1 MMKKYLPYI
10 LIVALILF
18 GLIFLDRSFRSS
30 AALVKARAEA
40 AEAKRVDA
48 ADDQI
53 RDAIEAE
60 QNAVIAVK
68 TAKIAALLANVGKP
82 TPAEKAKD
90 AEITELKRKMAE
102 SEGSGNAAQALA
114 EAKQVIAALEA
125 GKFSLAQSHKADMFS
140 LDAAWQ
146 MKFNALQA
154 ISDARLVTIGIKN
167 KRIIALE
174 NLCSEY
180 VHTIK
185 LNKFWVAVGK
195 YGPPISFV
203 GGLIAGK

>member
-1 MMKKYLPYI
+1 MKKYLPYI
-10 LIVALILF
+10 LIVALILL
-18 GLIFLDRSFRSS
+18 GLMFLDRACNSS
-30 AALVKARAEA
+30 AALVKAKADA
-40 AEAKRVDA
+40 AEAKRADA
-48 ADDQI
+48 VDDQR

-60 QNAVIAVK
+60 QNAVIAAK
-68 TAKIAALLANVGKP
+68 TAKIAALLAEVGKP

-90 AEITELKRKMAE
+90 AEITELKRRMAE
-102 SEGSGNAAQALA
+102 SEASGNTVQALT
-114 EAKQVIAALEA
+114 EAKRVIAALEV
-125 GKFSLAQSHKADMFS
+125 KFSLAEDSHKIAMFS

-146 MKFNALQA
+146 TKFNALQTIA
-154 ISDARLVTIGIKN
+154 DARLVTIGIKD

-195 YGPPISFV
+195 YGPPITFV
-203 GGLIAGK
+203 GGLIARK

>member
-1 MMKKYLPYI
+1 MKKYLPYI
-10 LIVALILF
+10 LIVALILL
-18 GLIFLDRSFRSS
+18 GLIFLGRSCRSS
-30 AALVKARAEA
+30 AALVKAMADA
-40 AEAKRVDA
+40 AEARRVDE
-48 ADDQI
+48 ADDQL

-60 QNAVIAVK
+60 QNAIIAVK
-68 TAKIAALLANVGKP
+68 TAKIAALLADAGKP
-82 TPAEKAKD
+82 TRAEKAKD
-90 AEITELKRKMAE
+90 AEITELKRRMAE
-102 SEGSGNAAQALA
+102 SEVSGNTVQALA
-114 EAKQVIAALEA
+114 EAKQVIVALEV
-125 GKFSLAQSHKADMFS
+125 KFSLAQESHKAEMFS

-146 MKFNALQA
+146 VKFNALKV
-154 ISDARLVTIGIKN
+154 ISDARLVTIGIKD

-195 YGPPISFV
+195 YGPPIAFV